1 MYNYSLKLS
10 YKETDGDDTYRKEL
24 LKAMNLEKYDNENIS
39 NVIKTEIL
47 PLLEPHFINV
57 FSMIK
62 DNFQLPVPLNNEM
75 CLTLLFA
82 WEYFDLLHLCLGE
95 IKENKVE
102 NSITNLIAELES
114 RK

>member
-10 YKETDGDDTYRKEL
+10 YKQSDNDDTYRKEL
-24 LKAMNLEKYDNENIS
+24 LKAMNLEKYDSKNIQNIIKS
-39 NVIKTEIL
+39 EIISVI
-47 PLLEPHFINV
+47 EPHFHEV
-57 FSMIK
+57 FELLK
-62 DNFQLPVPLNNEM
+62 KYNEFPFALDNEACVI
-75 CLTLLFA
+75 LLVS

-102 NSITNLIAELES
+102 NSITNLITELES

>member
-10 YKETDGDDTYRKEL
+10 YKQSDRDDTYRKEL
-24 LKAMNLEKYDNENIS
+24 LKAMNLEKYDTDAIS
-39 NVIKTEIL
+39 NIFKTEIL

-62 DNFQLPVPLNNEM
+62 NNFQLPVLLDNEM

>member
-10 YKETDGDDTYRKEL
+10 YKTDRDNTYRKEI
-24 LKAMNLEKYDNENIS
+24 LKAMNLEKYDNDVIS
-39 NVIKTEIL
+39 NIIKTEIL
-47 PLLEPHFINV
+47 PLLEPHFLNV
-57 FSMIK
+57 FTLIK
-62 DNFQLPVPLNNEM
+62 TYSEFPVPLNNEM

-82 WEYFDLLHLCLGE
+82 WEYFDLLHLCIGE

-102 NSITNLIAELES
+102 NSITNLINELES

>member
-10 YKETDGDDTYRKEL
+10 YKQSDRDDTYRKEL
-24 LKAMNLEKYDNENIS
+24 LKAMNLENYNNDAIS
-39 NVIKTEIL
+39 NIIKTEIL
-47 PLLEPHFINV
+47 PILEPHFDEV
-57 FSMIK
+57 FTLIK
-62 DNFQLPVPLNNEM
+62 TYSEFPVPLNNEM

-95 IKENKVE
+95 IKENKVK
-102 NSITNLIAELES
+102 NSITNLINELES